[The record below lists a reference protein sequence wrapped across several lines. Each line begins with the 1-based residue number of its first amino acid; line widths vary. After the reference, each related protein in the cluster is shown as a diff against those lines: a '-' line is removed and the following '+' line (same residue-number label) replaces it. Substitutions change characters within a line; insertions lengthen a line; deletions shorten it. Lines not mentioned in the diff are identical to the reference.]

1 MTCRHA
7 AAIAVIAVA
16 FVGFVGAA
24 GAQSSNTAQGSVDL
38 SAINHSIQELVEILR
53 LHLTQLDQDIE
64 LRRIEVAIAA
74 LDLRSK
80 AILQMEGRL
89 HGLRGER
96 DNAEQRQ
103 LRIQQ
108 QTAELDERLRETNQT
123 TDGQSHLNLG
133 RALERLQAERE
144 LIENTIW
151 ELDRQILDLQNQIGQ
166 ERRSLDHLEEMV
178 DEALGSL

>member
-7 AAIAVIAVA
+7 AAIAAVA
-16 FVGFVGAA
+16 VVFVGFVGAA

-80 AILQMEGRL
+80 AIL
-89 HGLRGER
+89 
-96 DNAEQRQ
+96 
-103 LRIQQ
+103 
-108 QTAELDERLRETNQT
+108 
-123 TDGQSHLNLG
+123 
-133 RALERLQAERE
+133 
-144 LIENTIW
+144 
-151 ELDRQILDLQNQIGQ
+151 
-166 ERRSLDHLEEMV
+166 
-178 DEALGSL
+178 